1 MASRRPG
8 TDSVGH
14 LSASSVSIESKA
26 AAILIEK
33 GIMTTPPLL
42 QDDDEDISTS
52 GSAYVMYEAIV
63 DGKARYYPA
72 TTATPRAGKF
82 YGIRTFE
89 DDDRSRILIS
99 HKDWNESFPFS
110 DGAVLTKYGIDSGK
124 TCNITTKLVDVM
136 LDVSTE
142 KVIGIYLVI
151 MTPSF
156 AQIDVDAVRLVRE
169 LEQKDISRIKEE
181 TLTHEALMLKFQLH
195 EAMKQAETYRQ
206 ALFDRDT
213 NIVKLAEDFAAPI
226 IETTIAA
233 LSAAKDMFEEYY
245 KSKGGN
251 WLLENKKLVIGF
263 AIFAVAATLLYLFGP
278 WR

>member
-1 MASRRPG
+1 MASRRPRA
-8 TDSVGH
+8 DSVGH
-14 LSASSVSIESKA
+14 MSIADVAIETKA
-26 AAILIEK
+26 AAAAIES
-33 GIMTTPPLL
+33 GLTAPPPT
-42 QDDDEDISTS
+42 QVDEDEDMSIA

-63 DGKARYYPA
+63 DGKARYYSA

-110 DGAVLTKYGIDSGK
+110 DGAVLTKYGIDTGK

-142 KVIGIYLVI
+142 KIIGIYLVI

-156 AQIDVDAVRLVRE
+156 AQIDVDAVRLVKE

-181 TLTHEALMLKFQLH
+181 TLTHEALMLKFQLK

-226 IETTIAA
+226 IETTISA

-245 KSKGGN
+245 KSKDGN
-251 WLLENKKLVIGF
+251 WFRENWKLVLGGS
-263 AIFAVAATLLYLFGP
+263 IFIVAAALLYLFGP

>member
-1 MASRRPG
+1 MTSRRPG
-8 TDSVGH
+8 ISVVDA
-14 LSASSVSIESKA
+14 LPVMDVALETRA
-26 AAILIEK
+26 AAVAIEH
-33 GIMTTPPLL
+33 GVIIPPASLE
-42 QDDDEDISTS
+42 DDEMPRT
-52 GSAYVMYEAIV
+52 GSSYVMYEAIV

-72 TTATPRAGKF
+72 TTATPRSGKF

-89 DDDRSRILIS
+89 DDERSRVLIS
-99 HKDWNESFPFS
+99 HKDYNESFPFS
-110 DGAVLTKYGIDSGK
+110 EGAVLTKYGIDTGK
-124 TCNITTKLVDVM
+124 TCNITMKLVDVM
-136 LDVSTE
+136 LDVATE

-156 AQIDVDAVRLVRE
+156 AQIDVDAVRLVKE
-169 LEQKDISRIKEE
+169 LEQHDISRIKEE

-195 EAMKQAETYRQ
+195 EAIKQAETYRQ

-245 KSKGGN
+245 KTKNGN
-251 WLLENKKLVIGF
+251 WFEQNWKLVLGISVF
-263 AIFAVAATLLYLFGP
+263 VAVAALVFLYGP
-278 WR
+278 WAGG

>member
-8 TDSVGH
+8 ADAIGA
-14 LSASSVSIESKA
+14 ASSMDVSIETRA
-26 AAILIEK
+26 AATMIEQ
-33 GIMTTPPLL
+33 GIVIPPIVS
-42 QDDDEDISTS
+42 DDDEYPKT
-52 GSAYVMYEAIV
+52 GSSFVMYEAIV

-72 TTATPRAGKF
+72 TTATPRSGKF

-89 DDDRSRILIS
+89 DEDRSRILIS
-99 HKDWNESFPFS
+99 HKDYNESFPFS
-110 DGAVLTKYGIDSGK
+110 EGAVLTKYGIDTGK
-124 TCNITTKLVDVM
+124 TCNITLKLVDVM
-136 LDVSTE
+136 IDVISE

-156 AQIDVDAVRLVRE
+156 AQIDVDAVRLVKE
-169 LEQKDISRIKEE
+169 LEQQDISKIKEE

-195 EAMKQAETYRQ
+195 EAIKQAETYRQ

-226 IETTIAA
+226 IETTISA

-245 KSKGGN
+245 KTKTGN
-251 WLLENKKLVIGF
+251 
-263 AIFAVAATLLYLFGP
+263 IFTKNWKIILGITIFTTAAALLYLYGP
-278 WR
+278 WAGG

>member
-8 TDSVGH
+8 ISVVD
-14 LSASSVSIESKA
+14 ASPVMDVALETRA
-26 AAILIEK
+26 ATTMIEK
-33 GIMTTPPLL
+33 GILLPPELL
-42 QDDDEDISTS
+42 EDAGIPKT
-52 GSAYVMYEAIV
+52 GSSYVVYEAIV

-72 TTATPRAGKF
+72 TTATPRSGKF

-99 HKDWNESFPFS
+99 HKDYNESFPFS
-110 DGAVLTKYGIDSGK
+110 EGAVLTKYGIDTGK

-142 KVIGIYLVI
+142 RVIGIYLVI

-156 AQIDVDAVRLVRE
+156 AQIDVDAVRLVKE
-169 LEQKDISRIKEE
+169 LEQHDISRIKEE

-195 EAMKQAETYRQ
+195 EAIKQAETYRQ

-226 IETTIAA
+226 IETTISA

-245 KSKGGN
+245 KTKNGN
-251 WLLENKKLVIGF
+251 WFMQNWKLVI
-263 AIFAVAATLLYLFGP
+263 AISVFTAAAALLYLLGP
-278 WR
+278 WAGG

>member
-8 TDSVGH
+8 ADILG
-14 LSASSVSIESKA
+14 ASGVMDTSIESRA
-26 AAILIEK
+26 AATLIEK
-33 GIMTTPPLL
+33 GLLQTTPLTVQEALDLPM
-42 QDDDEDISTS
+42 S
-52 GSAYVMYEAIV
+52 GSSYVMYEAIV

-72 TTATPRAGKF
+72 TTATPRSGKF

-89 DDDRSRILIS
+89 DNERTRVLIS
-99 HKDWNESFPFS
+99 HKDYNESFPFS
-110 DGAVLTKYGIDSGK
+110 EGAVLTKYGIDTGK
-124 TCNITTKLVDVM
+124 TCNITLKLVDVM
-136 LDVSTE
+136 IDVGSE
-142 KVIGIYLVI
+142 KVIGVYLVI

-169 LEQKDISRIKEE
+169 LEQQDISRIKEE

-206 ALFDRDT
+206 ALFDRDV

-226 IETTIAA
+226 IETTISA

-245 KSKGGN
+245 KTKSGN
-251 WLLENKKLVIGF
+251 WLLENKKLVLGF
-263 AIFAVAATLLYLFGP
+263 VIFAAAAALIYLFGP